1 MKALTWK
8 SLGEVA
14 LVEKPRPALKLST
27 DAIVRVTHAS
37 ICGTDV
43 HVRDGYHPESEFGRV
58 LGHEGVGFIEE
69 IGESVEGFAV
79 GDRVIVSCIT
89 VCSQCEN
96 CKRGMPGHCLDGGWQ
111 LGNTLDGLQAEYT
124 RIPYATHSLHQV
136 PPNIDEKTLVLLSE
150 GFSSGYECG
159 VLSGKVEPGCT
170 VAVIGNG
177 PVGLAAIITAQLY
190 SPVMIIG
197 IDIDDNRLRIASG
210 LGADHTINASTDNVA
225 EIVRSLT
232 NGRGCDTVIE
242 AVGLPD
248 TIDMAQ
254 DIVAI
259 GGKVANIGVHK
270 HAANMYLNKNWAPI
284 STGLVNATSTPLL
297 VKMSAAN
304 KMRNPGPMFTH
315 TFAFSEIEQGYK
327 TFCNGKAESAIK
339 LLIEF

>member
-27 DAIVRVTHAS
+27 DTIVRVTHAS

-124 RIPYATHSLHQV
+124 RIPHATHSLHQ
-136 PPNIDEKTLVLLSE
+136 
-150 GFSSGYECG
+150 CG

-197 IDIDDNRLRIASG
+197 IDIDDNRLRIASD

-259 GGKVANIGVHK
+259 GGKVANIGFTSTQ
-270 HAANMYLNKNWAPI
+270 LTSI

-315 TFAFSEIEQGYK
+315 AFAFSEIEQGYK